1 MIVRRMI
8 VRRRKEIEYCVICHK
23 PTKYTKDIP
32 IDERQHYVE
41 GAGQLCGKCFVE
53 IYVRKRDENASWL

>member
-1 MIVRRMI
+1 MRH
-8 VRRRKEIEYCVICHK
+8 RKEIEYCVICHK

-53 IYVRKRDENASWL
+53 IYVRKRDETASWL